1 MKLAK
6 SLLLGAAAGLVGVA
20 SASAADLPART
31 KGPAVEYVRICDA
44 YGTGYFYIP
53 GTETCLKVFG
63 QVRAEY
69 RFGSQGKTFTTGA
82 PTLTNFPA
90 VAAVPATATT
100 PAVAAVAARN
110 NVPTGYIV
118 GRSAGAGPTPAT
130 QGFRGRNYNVAN
142 AAAPNAFHNIRAGGT
157 TATQRSK
164 DQSVWF
170 SRASIRLDARTQ
182 TSYGVLRSFA
192 AVDFNTTNN
201 SGALGIDKA
210 FIQWAGITAGYAQS
224 MFDFYA
230 DDAGYSGLRTSD
242 STVNMLAYTA
252 VFGGGFSATISAEDP
267 KARQYGII
275 NLNPNATGGTN
286 PNNAGF
292 VGATYSGT
300 RAPNVIGALRVD
312 QSWGSAQV
320 SAAAHQTVSQNSA
333 LIATTTFGKQTWGY
347 AVQAGVKI
355 NLPFLGAGDAFFL
368 QGAYGNG
375 ANAYVL
381 EGAGSTAAGNTVG
394 GFPGGITQLHG
405 DVVALPCIGVG
416 CTGYRLDKEKSY
428 SVLAALEHYWTPTI
442 RTDIY
447 GGYARVTPGSA
458 SKNGGDWRLGYL
470 GNWTE
475 YRAAA
480 TLQWTPVSGLS
491 IGVDG
496 IYARVNQS
504 LAHAPGVAASTTLIT
519 TGGVTTNFKKDYD
532 SFSGRLRLNRT
543 F

>member
-69 RFGSQGKTFTTGA
+69 RFGSQGKTFTTTGA
-82 PTLTNFPA
+82 ANGNLVRA
-90 VAAVPATATT
+90 GTT
-100 PAVAAVAARN
+100 VNGVLGVSDTN
-110 NVPTGYIV
+110 NV
-118 GRSAGAGPTPAT
+118 
-130 QGFRGRNYNVAN
+130 
-142 AAAPNAFHNIRAGGT
+142 

-170 SRASIRLDARTQ
+170 SRASVRLDARTQ
-182 TSYGVLRSFA
+182 TSYGVLRSFG

-201 SGALGIDKA
+201 AGGLGIDKA

-230 DDAGYSGLRTSD
+230 DDAGYSALRTSD

-275 NLNPNATGGTN
+275 NLNPNATVTN
-286 PNNAGF
+286 PTGFPAPNNAGF

-480 TLQWTPVSGLS
+480 TLQWTPVAGLS

>member
-69 RFGSQGKTFTTGA
+69 RFGSQGKTFTTTGA
-82 PTLTNFPA
+82 ANGNLVRA
-90 VAAVPATATT
+90 GTT
-100 PAVAAVAARN
+100 VNGVLGVSDTN
-110 NVPTGYIV
+110 NV
-118 GRSAGAGPTPAT
+118 
-130 QGFRGRNYNVAN
+130 
-142 AAAPNAFHNIRAGGT
+142 

-164 DQSVWF
+164 DQTVWF
-170 SRASIRLDARTQ
+170 SRASVRLDARTQ
-182 TSYGVLRSFA
+182 TSYGVLRSFG

-201 SGALGIDKA
+201 AGGLGIDKA

-230 DDAGYSGLRTSD
+230 DDAGYSGLRNAD
-242 STVNMLAYTA
+242 STVNLLAYTA
-252 VFGGGFSATISAEDP
+252 VFGGGFSATISLEDP
-267 KARQYGII
+267 RSRQYGIV
-275 NLNPNATGGTN
+275 NL
-286 PNNAGF
+286 
-292 VGATYSGT
+292 VGAGAQGVGYSGT
-300 RAPNVIGALRVD
+300 RAPQIVGALRID

-320 SAAAHQTVSQNSA
+320 SAVAHQLATQNSTA
-333 LIATTTFGKQTWGY
+333 IAATTFGKSTYGY

-355 NLPFLGAGDAFFL
+355 NLPFLSAGDAFFL

-375 ANAYVL
+375 ASAYVL

-394 GFPGGITQLHG
+394 GFPGGITQVHG
-405 DVVALPCIGVG
+405 DAVALPCVGVG
-416 CTGYRLDKEKSY
+416 CTGYRLNKEKSY
-428 SVLAALEHYWTPTI
+428 SVLAALEHNWTPTI
-442 RTDIY
+442 RQDIY

-458 SKNGGDWRLGYL
+458 SKAGDWRLGYL

-475 YRAAA
+475 YRIAS
-480 TLQWTPVSGLS
+480 TLSWSPVAGLS

-496 IYARVNQS
+496 IYARVTQT
-504 LAHAPGVAASTTLIT
+504 LARAPGFLPSPTLIQ
-519 TGGVTTNFKKDYD
+519 TGGIVTNFKKDYD
-532 SFSGRLRLNRT
+532 SFSGRLRINRS